1 MKKLL
6 ANPGFLG
13 TYGTIGAD
21 ISYLMAILF
30 TMIFLAGWYMAAKH
44 KGNMHHSITLWGM
57 LGMLAYFTSYYLFR
71 RLGVLALEGKSG
83 FGGPDWVY
91 DNIFTPTLT
100 IHILFVSVGIVIAIY
115 MITLGLRVSLKE
127 DGRRFLKEEVL
138 QVKKKNFYITLLSI
152 LTILGSLAFIR
163 CNSFRC
169 AVVYLVGSLIVVL
182 VFIFEKII
190 ERVLPN
196 GAKRHRL
203 LGKFTMVMYIII
215 LFTST
220 MTYLL
225 LYILYPPKLPGG

>member
-21 ISYLMAILF
+21 LSYLLAILF
-30 TMIFLAGWYMAAKH
+30 TVIFLVGWYMAAKH
-44 KGNMHHSITLWGM
+44 KGNIHHGLTLWGM
-57 LGMLAYFTSYYLFR
+57 VGMLTYFTSYYLFR

-83 FGGPDWVY
+83 FGGPDWIY
-91 DNIFTPTLT
+91 DNIFTPTL
-100 IHILFVSVGIVIAIY
+100 IVHILFVSVGIVIAIY

-127 DGRRFLKEEVL
+127 NGIRFLKEEVL

-152 LTILGSLAFIR
+152 LTILGLLAFIR
-163 CNSFRC
+163 CSTFRC
-169 AVVYLVGSLIVVL
+169 VVVYLVGFLIVVL
-182 VFIFEKII
+182 AFIFEKII
-190 ERVLPN
+190 EKVLPN

-220 MTYLL
+220 IIYLL
-225 LYILYPPKLPGG
+225 LYIIYPPKLPGG